1 MSDTPA
7 TEAIRFHLDTTPA
20 LARLT
25 FDPERDGALTQ
36 AIAAVLEAPLPAPT
50 APVAAQAGD
59 GASLLIWQGP
69 HDILIETPGALLPAL
84 EQVVAGKS
92 ALVGDAGAG
101 LVSFTLSGSGVAARL
116 DHDRPGPDLC
126 SRVMRFA
133 ALRVTAVWRDET
145 VRLHVD
151 RSHAAYVQQW
161 LLDRWDAVELTAG

>member
-25 FDPERDGALTQ
+25 FDPDRDSALTR

-50 APVAAQAGD
+50 APVATQAGD

-69 HDILIETPGALLPAL
+69 HDFLIETPGALLPAL

-101 LVSFTLSGSGVAARL
+101 LVAFALSGSGVAARL
-116 DHDRPGPDLC
+116 DHDRPGPGLC

-145 VRLHVD
+145 VRLYVD
-151 RSHAAYVQQW
+151 RSHAAYVRQW
-161 LLDRWDAVELTAG
+161 LLDRWDAVEMPAS